1 MSLKRPPS
9 SAKQFQAE
17 HTSKRQRTNLTEA
30 PSSQSLSGKRLLP
43 SDTPS
48 DSIMIAA
55 VAKLKK
61 QVKKV
66 LHLREHLPSDLFF
79 VSFDTTLS
87 CMVHEVANPVHFKF
101 NQIAIG
107 QQLKKLND
115 IISSWDEAAVDEQ
128 YILIGKME
136 IGVREL
142 WGLYK
147 SAHEVVLT
155 KQAMPTPSAFGK
167 RNVWPKAQEGPD
179 AILCLRPPDKQGLPL
194 ILLHS
199 AFLTFVNE
207 LDRPLSP
214 ADAPVLKISREL
226 CKEMAKP
233 YDEDT
238 NSRTDAFNEAIRPVF
253 PTYDWLF
260 EFSLGSQPG
269 SSGKLDGAL
278 SDFRILRVD
287 KAELGSNTSDPYMQ
301 LARGFQAFIKWKQAS
316 GSNQGAPGTAK
327 FLLIIVGPMLIVA
340 GGFYDGVSIIVE
352 PLIQPLLMLPDGNN
366 GGRPMAIAKCM
377 VALKKAVELLP
388 VTPIPESLV
397 PATPRI
403 YSLVSGGEQSAAAH
417 AISFERPLRHLGD
430 FLFLGRIDDED
441 ECLIKLVYGSYG
453 TEVHCLLARQG
464 LAPKLYG
471 TEVREGAPTAI
482 AMEHLEPYDPI
493 RGGWMTLHEL
503 VGSSGIRVHTRE
515 LALGVKRIVDRLS
528 ESNFVHG
535 DLRSNNLMVHVE
547 SDQTLL
553 LHEEIVH
560 VKAIDFDW
568 SGESGKVFYPL
579 ERNAELY
586 WPGEIGQEIV
596 VGHDE
601 AVVAEWWPKT
611 FQGEL
616 FTNGTVPL
624 PFLDIDELV

>member
-1 MSLKRPPS
+1 MSLKRPS
-9 SAKQFQAE
+9 SSTKQLQAE
-17 HTSKRQRTNLTEA
+17 RTSKRQKTNLTELS
-30 PSSQSLSGKRLLP
+30 PSQSLGSKLLLP
-43 SDTPS
+43 SEILPS
-48 DSIMIAA
+48 ESIMIAA

-66 LHLREHLPSDLFF
+66 LQLRINLPSDLFF

-87 CMVHEVANPVHFKF
+87 CMVDEVANPVHFKF

-115 IISSWDEAAVDEQ
+115 IMSSWNEAVVDEQ
-128 YILIGKME
+128 YILIGKVE

-147 SAHEVVLT
+147 SVHEVVLN

-167 RNVWPKAQEGPD
+167 RNVWPKAQQDPD
-179 AILCLRPPDKQGLPL
+179 AILCLRPPGKQGLPL

-207 LDRPLSP
+207 LDWPLSP
-214 ADAPVLKISREL
+214 ADTLVLKISREL
-226 CKEMAKP
+226 CEEMAKA

-238 NSRTDAFNEAIRPVF
+238 NSRTDAFNEVIRPVF
-253 PTYDWLF
+253 PTYDWLS

-269 SSGKLDGAL
+269 SRGKLDGAL
-278 SDFRILRVD
+278 SDLRILRID
-287 KAELGSNTSDPYMQ
+287 KVELGSNTSDSYMQ
-301 LARGFQAFIKWKQAS
+301 LVRGFQAFIKWKQAS
-316 GSNQGAPGTAK
+316 GSNHGVPGAAK
-327 FLLIIVGPMLIVA
+327 FLLIVVGRTYADRCRGI
-340 GGFYDGVSIIVE
+340 YDGVSTIVE
-352 PLIQPLLMLPDGNN
+352 PLAQPLLMLPDGNS
-366 GGRPMAIAKCM
+366 GGRPMAIAKCL

-388 VTPIPESLV
+388 VTPITESVV
-397 PATPRI
+397 PATPQI
-403 YSLVSGGEQSAAAH
+403 YSLVSDGEQSSGGH
-417 AISFERPLRHLGD
+417 AISFERPLRHLGG
-430 FLFLGRIDDED
+430 FLFLGRIADED
-441 ECLIKLVYGSYG
+441 EYLIKLVYGSYG
-453 TEVHCLLARQG
+453 TEVHRLLARQG

-482 AMEHLEPYDPI
+482 AMEHLEPYDPY
-493 RGGWMTLHEL
+493 RAGWMTLHEL
-503 VGSSGIRVHTRE
+503 IGSSCILVITRD

-528 ESNFVHG
+528 ESNCVHG
-535 DLRSNNLMVHVE
+535 DLRSNNLMVYVKL
-547 SDQTLL
+547 DQTLL
-553 LHEEIVH
+553 LHEGIVH

-601 AVVAEWWPKT
+601 AVVAEWWPQT
-611 FQGEL
+611 FRGEV
-616 FTNGTVPL
+616 FPPV
-624 PFLDIDELV
+624 IS